1 MAKYSSKEAYD
12 LVKVFADKMGYQLDV
27 DKRGPMVYEGK
38 LKQGGPTVA
47 NQMLAEL
54 ARKVVS
60 SGLIGD
66 LDMRQAL
73 TDLSS
78 ELEAADTHRRLKR
91 EVAKAPG
98 KEAQVRVPIHSRTGR
113 PLGIQRPDGS
123 IVKLHL
129 KQSDVEEVESL
140 MKGAPKISGYFQKP
154 GERKEGVPYD
164 PVVNIDAYGPE
175 FRRMV
180 LKKVLA
186 RNKEAG
192 GWVKGSKVVEM
203 YGTKTALP
211 RERGPRRIPE
221 EFPGETADQK
231 KWRTGVEVDKETG
244 KEKPTEDPGSLARM
258 QAEAD
263 APDKPERFR
272 SALEEAAA
280 EALGPKNRN
289 IFGQIKGGGPMVS
302 SKPEV
307 QTEAP
312 REFKYDLP
320 PGVDQVLVDGKYMFS
335 YPGSKKPGTIDDVYA
350 YFKKQV
356 KGLDPDALDN
366 LKRVATAKEAI
377 KFQMEDP
384 SGADTALDT
393 YAGVK
398 ARKAGGTRNPDE
410 YEVAERRASKKQMY
424 DEMAPSDR
432 KAREIAAAIRAQEE
446 NKEPYLSPGRR
457 LFSATESKQWKFMNS
472 SAQKLKAYLRKSGMP
487 EPEIE
492 AKVLKILKPYI
503 DSIHSV
509 KFETRKATKKSLE
522 KPQNVPYF
530 QMTKPDAK
538 GKSMKAI
545 ILPGK
550 GQSMNEMDGIRAY
563 EVRAA
568 TQVIKALQAE
578 EAKVRLAMGENPEDL
593 RREGLSLS
601 RKSVGKRPFNA
612 SKTKDIVTSPFART
626 AEEVGAAQGAAANR
640 GTKLGTMVESAVRD
654 LLKRNLSKPE
664 LETALN
670 SVRKRF
676 KERHNLS
683 PANFMRIASAFDDR
697 IKDLVT
703 VDITTAAQQKQRR
716 EFLDRPDVRSSE
728 GQVGT
733 PSTREKTVE
742 QILEEHKKRGSWNQA
757 AEAEQ
762 QGRISKRIAEY
773 LRLAQGKADISV
785 GAALSP
791 AERTQ
796 AARAAKGAPEE
807 VMARAGTSMRRSL
820 EGKRDFAIE
829 DKRRRVAAKLKQ
841 LMDPRTSAAVKKLLA
856 HPANRAKYGD
866 VTTPQEIVPNM
877 LRKLLE
883 EHVMGSSDPLTE
895 YFGPAKDTGVS
906 MPFTPRELPP
916 KFGPPVETEVPDL
929 GALLGLGKAGRPV
942 QGPAPA
948 PAPRE
953 IPPVEA
959 RLSAKI
965 LERLKKTGSYKRPT
979 RRR

>member
-1 MAKYSSKEAYD
+1 MQEE
-12 LVKVFADKMGYQLDV
+12 ADK
-27 DKRGPMVYEGK
+27 E
-38 LKQGGPTVA
+38 
-47 NQMLAEL
+47 
-54 ARKVVS
+54 
-60 SGLIGD
+60 
-66 LDMRQAL
+66 
-73 TDLSS
+73 
-78 ELEAADTHRRLKR
+78 
-91 EVAKAPG
+91 
-98 KEAQVRVPIHSRTGR
+98 
-113 PLGIQRPDGS
+113 
-123 IVKLHL
+123 
-129 KQSDVEEVESL
+129 
-140 MKGAPKISGYFQKP
+140 
-154 GERKEGVPYD
+154 
-164 PVVNIDAYGPE
+164 
-175 FRRMV
+175 
-180 LKKVLA
+180 
-186 RNKEAG
+186 
-192 GWVKGSKVVEM
+192 
-203 YGTKTALP
+203 
-211 RERGPRRIPE
+211 
-221 EFPGETADQK
+221 
-231 KWRTGVEVDKETG
+231 
-244 KEKPTEDPGSLARM
+244 
-258 QAEAD
+258 
-263 APDKPERFR
+263 DKPDRFR
-272 SALEEAAA
+272 SALQEAAE

-289 IFGQIKGGGPMVS
+289 IFGQIKGGGPMVAR
-302 SKPEV
+302 KAQV
-307 QTEAP
+307 QTTAP
-312 REFKYDLP
+312 RDFKYDLP

-356 KGLDPDALDN
+356 KGLNPEALDN

-377 KFQMEDP
+377 KFQMEDL

-398 ARKAGGTRNPDE
+398 ARKAGGPRDPDDFQI
-410 YEVAERRASKKQMY
+410 AEQRASKKQMY
-424 DEMAPSDR
+424 DDMDAASR
-432 KAREIAAAIRAQEE
+432 KARETAAAIREQEE
-446 NKEPYLSPGRR
+446 NRPPYLSPGRR
-457 LFSATESKQWKFMNS
+457 LFSAPGSKQWEFMNKS
-472 SAQKLKAYLRKSGMP
+472 VKKLKAYLRKSGMP
-487 EPEIE
+487 EAEIE

-503 DSIHSV
+503 DSIHSA

-550 GQSMNEMDGIRAY
+550 GQSTNEMDGVRAY

-578 EAKVRLAMGENPEDL
+578 EAKVRLEMARQAERSGTKDAVANAMAEMEA
-593 RREGLSLS
+593 EGLSLS

-612 SKTKDIVTSPFART
+612 SKTKDIVTGPFART
-626 AEEVGAAQGAAANR
+626 AEEVGAAEGAAANR
-640 GTKLGTMVESAVRD
+640 GTKIGTMVESAVRD

-683 PANFMRIASAFDDR
+683 PANFMRIASAYDDR

-716 EFLDRPDVRSSE
+716 EFLERPDVRSSE

-733 PSTREKTVE
+733 PDTPKKTL
-742 QILEEHKKRGSWNQA
+742 QQTIEEHKKRGSWNQA

-773 LRLAQGKADISV
+773 LRLAQGKADVSV
-785 GAALSP
+785 GKALSP

-796 AARAAKGAPEE
+796 AARSPKGAPEE

-820 EGKRDFAIE
+820 KGKQDFAIE

-841 LMDPRTSAAVKKLLA
+841 LMDPRMSAAVKRLMANPDNMVTRINMQGLPRDRTEDLL
-856 HPANRAKYGD
+856 RELI
-866 VTTPQEIVPNM
+866 TT
-877 LRKLLE
+877 
-883 EHVMGSSDPLTE
+883 HVGGRGSSMLL
-895 YFGPAKDTGVS
+895 GPTADTGAS
-906 MPFTPRELPP
+906 MPFEPAKYTPRLQ
-916 KFGPPVETEVPDL
+916 GRAPVETEAPDL
-929 GALLGLGKAGRPV
+929 DALLSLGKADRPV

>member
-1 MAKYSSKEAYD
+1 MAEYTSNEIYKF
-12 LVKVFADKMGYQLDV
+12 LKVFADKMGYKLDA
-27 DKRGPMVYEGK
+27 DKRGPFEYEGK

-60 SGLIGD
+60 SGLIGN
-66 LDMRQAL
+66 LDMRQAFL
-73 TDLSS
+73 DFSG

-98 KEAQVRVPIHSRTGR
+98 KEAEVRVPIHSRTGR

-129 KQSDVEEVESL
+129 KQSDVEEVEG
-140 MKGAPKISGYFQKP
+140 MVKRAPKFSGYFQKA
-154 GERKEGVPYD
+154 GERKKGVPYD
-164 PVVNIDAYGPE
+164 PVVNIDMYGSGI
-175 FRRMV
+175 RKAV

-186 RNKEAG
+186 RNKESG

-203 YGTKTALP
+203 YGTKTALS
-211 RERGPRRIPE
+211 RERGLSRIPE
-221 EFPGETADQK
+221 EFPGETEQQK
-231 KWRTGVEVDKETG
+231 KSRSLLLERMQEEADKE
-244 KEKPTEDPGSLARM
+244 
-258 QAEAD
+258 
-263 APDKPERFR
+263 DKPERFR

-289 IFGQIKGGGPMVS
+289 IFGQIKGGGPMVAR
-302 SKPEV
+302 KPEV
-307 QTEAP
+307 QTSP
-312 REFKYDLP
+312 LRDFKYDLP

-432 KAREIAAAIRAQEE
+432 KARETAAAIREQEE
-446 NKEPYLSPGRR
+446 NRPPYLSPGRR
-457 LFSATESKQWKFMNS
+457 LFSAPGSKQWEFMNKS
-472 SAQKLKAYLRKSGMP
+472 VKKLKAYLRKSGMP
-487 EPEIE
+487 EAEIE

-503 DSIHSV
+503 DSIHSA

-550 GQSMNEMDGIRAY
+550 GQSTNEMDGVRAY

-578 EAKVRLAMGENPEDL
+578 EAKVRLEMARQAERSGTKDAVANAMAEMEA
-593 RREGLSLS
+593 EGLSLS
-601 RKSVGKRPFNA
+601 RTSLGKRPFNA

-626 AEEVGAAQGAAANR
+626 AEEVGAAEGAAANR
-640 GTKLGTMVESAVRD
+640 GTKIGTMVENAVRD

-683 PANFMRIASAFDDR
+683 PANFMRIASAYDDR

-716 EFLDRPDVRSSE
+716 EFLERPDVRSSE

-733 PSTREKTVE
+733 PDTPKKTL
-742 QILEEHKKRGSWNQA
+742 QQTIEEHKKRGSWNQA

-762 QGRISKRIAEY
+762 QDRISKRIAKY

-785 GAALSP
+785 GKALSP

-796 AARAAKGAPEE
+796 AARSPKGAPEE

-841 LMDPRTSAAVKKLLA
+841 LMDPRMSAAVKKLM
-856 HPANRAKYGD
+856 ANPD
-866 VTTPQEIVPNM
+866 NLVTRINM
-877 LRKLLE
+877 QGLPRDRTEDLLRELITT
-883 EHVMGSSDPLTE
+883 HVGGRGSSMLL
-895 YFGPAKDTGVS
+895 GPTADTGVS
-906 MPFTPRELPP
+906 MPFEPAKYTPRLQ
-916 KFGPPVETEVPDL
+916 GRAPVETEVPDL